1 MKKNEET
8 CESVNESSGDAGLE
22 TELVSSKRDWGQV
35 DRNPVDGND
44 ELVEDH
50 VDQHDVER
58 RPKLNKFEI
67 K

>member
-22 TELVSSKRDWGQV
+22 TELVSSKRDRGQV
-35 DRNPVDGND
+35 DGNPEDGND

-50 VDQHDVER
+50 VDQHDVKR